1 RAASA
6 DEICESDD
14 IDAVLIATRHSSHA
28 MLAASALRAGKA
40 VFVEK
45 PLALDKDQLRIVED
59 ALQPSSLLLV
69 GFNRRFAPLTER
81 FRAEIRTGSRGLLLA
96 RVNAG
101 PLSRDHWLNDP
112 TEGGGRLIGEGCHFV
127 DLITHIAGA
136 PARTVYAIATP
147 DQDVPPELA
156 QSFTATL
163 RCANGAI
170 ASIVYAG
177 SGDTRLPK
185 ERVEGYGNGVALVLD
200 DFRQLEV
207 YVNGKKK
214 TIKQRGDKGHAAQLE
229 SFLDAV

>member
-1 RAASA
+1 LDPLGTPARRRTRGSDAASSGVATEGGLSAADVASRFGFRRAASA

-45 PLALDKDQLRIVED
+45 PLALSQEQLRLVED

-69 GFNRRFAPLTER
+69 GFNRRFAPLTDR
-81 FRAEIRTGSRGLLLA
+81 FRAEIPTGSHEVLLA

-101 PLSRDHWLNDP
+101 HLPRDHWSNDP

-127 DLITHIAGA
+127 DLLTHIAGA
-136 PARTVYAIATP
+136 PATTVYAIGTP
-147 DQDVPPELA
+147 DHDLPELA

-163 RCANGAI
+163 VRQWGNRDNCLRGQRRHEA
-170 ASIVYAG
+170 
-177 SGDTRLPK
+177 T
-185 ERVEGYGNGVALVLD
+185 EGKN
-200 DFRQLEV
+200 
-207 YVNGKKK
+207 
-214 TIKQRGDKGHAAQLE
+214 
-229 SFLDAV
+229 